1 MAWEAWHMKYAAYTN
16 DSIWS
21 VEPTPEEAR
30 TEGLATM
37 QDLDVSAE
45 EQAALKIAPIS
56 DELAAAL
63 ASAEEDGEAVLFDLV
78 DGMLVVD
85 HDAEAA

>member
-1 MAWEAWHMKYAAYTN
+1 MKYAAYTN

-21 VEPTPEEAR
+21 VESSVEEAR

-37 QDLDVSAE
+37 QDLDVPAD
-45 EQAALKIAPIS
+45 EQATLKVAPIS
-56 DELAAAL
+56 DELASAL
-63 ASAEEDGEAVLFDLV
+63 ASAESNGDTVLFDIV
-78 DGMLVVD
+78 DGTLVVD